1 MVGVTA
7 RLRQAVLVT
16 GDLDRVAGEL
26 QRELALDAPFAD
38 DPYVAQFGLRNLIFT
53 IGDQFLEVLT
63 PVRRGTAAGRHL
75 DRLAGDGGYMV
86 LFEVDGLA
94 AARER
99 AAAADVRI
107 VWSGDAPG
115 ISGMHLHPADL
126 GGTIV
131 SLDAPDPPGS
141 WAWAGPE
148 WTGRTGDGPPGQLT
162 GVTVAVSDPGEVA
175 ARWAAVLG
183 ADAAPG
189 VTFVEGDRGL
199 VEVALAVPETARR
212 GRDAVDVGG
221 VRFSLAAA

>member
-1 MVGVTA
+1 VAA

-26 QRELALDAPFAD
+26 RRELALDAPFD
-38 DPYVAQFGLRNLIFT
+38 EDPYVAQFGLRNLIFT

-75 DRLAGDGGYMV
+75 DRLGGDGGYMV

-107 VWSGDAPG
+107 VWSGDVPG

-148 WTGRTGDGPPGQLT
+148 WTGRVGHGVPGQLT
-162 GVTVAVSDPGEVA
+162 GVTVAVPDPGAVA
-175 ARWAAVLG
+175 ARWADVLG
-183 ADAAPG
+183 VDAAPG

-199 VEVALAVPETARR
+199 VEVALSVPDTVRR
-212 GRDAVDVGG
+212 GRDAVEVGG